1 MISMN
6 PEIRMHRRSRLGGRR
21 PLIVSLSA
29 ALVALCSGCAVPSAP
44 GQAFL
49 GLITP
54 YRIDIVQ
61 GNAVTREQIA
71 QVRPG
76 MTRAQVREILGSP
89 MLSDAFH
96 GDRWDYMFTLRRP
109 GSEPI
114 RRHVVAHFQGD
125 LLKKLD
131 APSDLP
137 DEDQFVAAI
146 APAKGKFEPRA
157 LELTDAQRKALPA
170 PPPAPAEAAAPAAP
184 TKTYPSLETP

>member
-1 MISMN
+1 
-6 PEIRMHRRSRLGGRR
+6 MHRRSRLGGRR